1 MDSRVIDITSAVVS
15 GAALLVFLITLP
27 NIMDPGFGYLLA
39 MVIFILTMSG
49 AGFYLNKTIS

>member
-15 GAALLVFLITLP
+15 GAVLLVFLITLP
-27 NIMDPGFGYLLA
+27 GIMDPGLGYLLA